1 MDRVTEDEIIRQAE
15 SWVGTPWIH
24 GQALK
29 RVGTDCVGLVI
40 QTGKELGWVPQNYK
54 PPGYNQDWALHNEVS
69 VLEKE
74 VAKFASKA
82 SEPFAV
88 GDVILFVYGKCAS
101 HAGFYIGKGNMI
113 HAYQRRG
120 VIKSPV
126 RHYMNKFHSVWRVNN
141 G

>member
-1 MDRVTEDEIIRQAE
+1 MDEKTLLQEIE
-15 SWVGTPWIH
+15 SWIGTPWIH
-24 GQALK
+24 GQSLK
-29 RVGTDCVGLVI
+29 GVGTDCVRFI
-40 QTGKELGWVPQNYK
+40 CSIGKFAGWVAPDYIV
-54 PPGYNQDWALHNEVS
+54 PVYNQDWALHNTVS
-69 VLEKE
+69 ILETE
-74 VAKFASKA
+74 IQKFAR
-82 SEPFAV
+82 AV
-88 GDVILFVYGKCAS
+88 SRPYQIGDVFLFVYGKCAS